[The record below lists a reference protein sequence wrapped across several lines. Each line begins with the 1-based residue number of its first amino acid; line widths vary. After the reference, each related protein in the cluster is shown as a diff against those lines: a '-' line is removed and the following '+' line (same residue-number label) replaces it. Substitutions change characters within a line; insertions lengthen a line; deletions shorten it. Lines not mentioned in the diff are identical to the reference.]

1 LASASPRRAELLKQ
15 IGVSYR
21 IVPSNVPEGE
31 PRQPWTQWV
40 KDLAKEK
47 ALAVPAGPGEI
58 VLAADTI
65 VVLGKT
71 VLGKPRDAAE
81 AMAMLRSLSGTTH
94 EVMTGV
100 CLVAYEGLQAR
111 ISQEVEITKV
121 TFRQL
126 SEEEMQNYVASG
138 EPLDKAGAYGIQGLG
153 ALLVEG
159 IEGCYYNV
167 MGLPLVRTMRMLR
180 SYGVPV
186 LGVPEK

>member
-1 LASASPRRAELLKQ
+1 
-15 IGVSYR
+15 
-21 IVPSNVPEGE
+21 
-31 PRQPWTQWV
+31 
-40 KDLAKEK
+40 
-47 ALAVPAGPGEI
+47 
-58 VLAADTI
+58 
-65 VVLGKT
+65 
-71 VLGKPRDAAE
+71 
-81 AMAMLRSLSGTTH
+81 LSGTTH